1 MSQGDNDVRSEST
14 VSNSIY
20 NHSRRRFLTISSTAG
35 LLSIAGCL
43 GGDEDD
49 ETSTEVDPDSEPEKP
64 DSITMRAWGGNW
76 QESIENSIAET
87 FTEETG
93 IEVRYDNTNFQ
104 VIQNQVMEAIDQDRE
119 PPVNVVWTQSLMGF
133 SAFQQGYT
141 QNLNPD
147 LIPAYENMIGPQI
160 PDEHI
165 PDNDHIPYVAMYGY
179 TYPINYNS
187 DQLEQNDQELPESWS
202 DWWDSQYENS
212 IGLYENATGLFRPLA
227 HVADVDLRPDMD
239 QDEMEP
245 MWEMLEELSPNVGL
259 VGSDPPLTTG
269 LTDGEISLTHF
280 LPNNI
285 ANQKDEG
292 EPVDWYLPPEG
303 STYQTDGFYVPGGQN
318 ESEAYWSQVFMNYAM
333 RDDVQQEWF
342 RQLQSPMLN
351 QNTSVPE
358 EISWMADDSAFPTTQ
373 EQIEDLWHIDPM
385 TYARHR
391 QYMVSRFN
399 EIIGT

>member
-1 MSQGDNDVRSEST
+1 
-14 VSNSIY
+14 
-20 NHSRRRFLTISSTAG
+20 
-35 LLSIAGCL
+35 
-43 GGDEDD
+43 
-49 ETSTEVDPDSEPEKP
+49 
-64 DSITMRAWGGNW
+64 
-76 QESIENSIAET
+76 
-87 FTEETG
+87 
-93 IEVRYDNTNFQ
+93 
-104 VIQNQVMEAIDQDRE
+104 
-119 PPVNVVWTQSLMGF
+119 
-133 SAFQQGYT
+133 
-141 QNLNPD
+141 
-147 LIPAYENMIGPQI
+147 MIGPQI

-227 HVADVDLRPDMD
+227 HVADVDLRPDME

-285 ANQKDEG
+285 ANQKEEG

-303 STYQTDGFYVPGGQN
+303 PPTRRTDSTFPVAKT
-318 ESEAYWSQVFMNYAM
+318 
-333 RDDVQQEWF
+333 
-342 RQLQSPMLN
+342 SPK
-351 QNTSVPE
+351 
-358 EISWMADDSAFPTTQ
+358 PTGRR
-373 EQIEDLWHIDPM
+373 
-385 TYARHR
+385 Y
-391 QYMVSRFN
+391 S
-399 EIIGT
+399 